1 MIIWKLTNAHSCWHY
16 LGGRGGVCFKTRMN
30 NYCSVDSDDD
40 FRWGYRDV
48 SHYYCLLAV
57 TTSQEY
63 SYLEDQTKQS
73 KGTFVLQ
80 LHTF

>member
-1 MIIWKLTNAHSCWHY
+1 MPIVVDIISGDGGESVLI
-16 LGGRGGVCFKTRMN
+16 LG
-30 NYCSVDSDDD
+30 CSVDSDDD

-73 KGTFVLQ
+73 KDTFVLK
-80 LHTF
+80 LLIV